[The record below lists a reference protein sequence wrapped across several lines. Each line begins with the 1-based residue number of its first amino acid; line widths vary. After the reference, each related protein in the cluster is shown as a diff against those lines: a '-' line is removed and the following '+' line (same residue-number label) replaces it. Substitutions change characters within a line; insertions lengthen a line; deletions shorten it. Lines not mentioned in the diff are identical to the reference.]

1 VPPGFSLKKICCDA
15 LMAAKSFWMQ
25 GKYHFDIVHAVEESV
40 FIAMLICFFFETS
53 YIYDLDSWMSDQL
66 LAKLTF
72 IRPFRRFFESFE
84 KTAVRH
90 SIGVIPVCRAI
101 EDKIR
106 SFDREKPLLRL
117 EDISLLEEH
126 CAAPPEKLREK
137 FGCQGSLI
145 MYVGN
150 LERYQGIALL
160 LEAFALTDPAILQCS
175 LVIIGGT
182 EKDISKYQEMA
193 QHLGISSRAFF
204 IGPRPASS
212 LAMYLA
218 QADLLVSP
226 RTEGENTPMK
236 IYSYMDSG
244 KPILATR
251 IVSHTQVLDEGIAFL
266 ADPDPASMA
275 LELRRIFSDSAE
287 AAKRAVRAKE
297 KATAEYC
304 RPAYERKIMQFYNEV
319 ISRKICRCC
328 LNDEKKL

>member
-1 VPPGFSLKKICCDA
+1 
-15 LMAAKSFWMQ
+15 
-25 GKYHFDIVHAVEESV
+25 
-40 FIAMLICFFFETS
+40 
-53 YIYDLDSWMSDQL
+53 
-66 LAKLTF
+66 LAKLAF
-72 IRPFRRFFESFE
+72 LRPLRKFFESFE
-84 KTAVRH
+84 KTAVRR

-101 EDKIR
+101 EEKIR

-117 EDISLLEEH
+117 EDISLLEENS
-126 CAAPPEKLREK
+126 AEPPELLREK

-182 EKDISKYQEMA
+182 EKDINKYQEMA
-193 QHLGISSRAFF
+193 QHLGIGSRVFF

-244 KPILATR
+244 KPILATK
-251 IVSHTQVLDEGIAFL
+251 IVSHTQVLNEDIAFL

-275 LELRRIFSDSAE
+275 SELRRIFSDSGE
-287 AAKRAVRAKE
+287 AGKRSARAKD
-297 KATAEYC
+297 KAVAEYC
-304 RPAYERKIMQFYNEV
+304 RPAYEQKIMTFYNE
-319 ISRKICRCC
+319 IIF
-328 LNDEKKL
+328 KKNLPPLLEQ